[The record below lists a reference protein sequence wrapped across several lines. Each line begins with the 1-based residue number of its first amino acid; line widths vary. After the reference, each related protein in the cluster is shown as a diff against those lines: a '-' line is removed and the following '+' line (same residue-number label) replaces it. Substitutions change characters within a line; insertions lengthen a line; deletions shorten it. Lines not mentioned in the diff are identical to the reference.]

1 MEQGG
6 RRAVAWTGT
15 AVLASAGFGGDRR
28 QRSRSAGTI
37 SIDGRF
43 QVVLVIVHH
52 HQIAGFSALFGAGR
66 RCAVRWQN
74 SAVRRVDQAAAA
86 GQIVVAIATVA
97 SVTTPLVVGSA
108 QSTAT
113 RQGLVLV
120 GYNAGWN
127 RVAQMRMLGMMEV
140 MVRVERI
147 NWTWRCTELAAHV
160 LLLAYRRQRFAYAT
174 FE

>member
-1 MEQGG
+1 M
-6 RRAVAWTGT
+6 RLR
-15 AVLASAGFGGDRR
+15 
-28 QRSRSAGTI
+28 
-37 SIDGRF
+37 
-43 QVVLVIVHH
+43 
-52 HQIAGFSALFGAGR
+52 
-66 RCAVRWQN
+66 N
-74 SAVRRVDQAAAA
+74 SAVRRVDQAAA

-97 SVTTPLVVGSA
+97 SVTITPLVVGSA

-160 LLLAYRRQRFAYAT
+160 LLLAYRRQRFTYG
-174 FE
+174 

>member
-15 AVLASAGFGGDRR
+15 AVLTSAGFGGDRR
-28 QRSRSAGTI
+28 QRSRSAGTV

-66 RCAVRWQN
+66 RCAVRLRN
-74 SAVRRVDQAAAA
+74 SAVRRVDQAAA

-97 SVTTPLVVGSA
+97 SVTITPLVVGSA

-160 LLLAYRRQRFAYAT
+160 LLLAYRRQRFTYGR
-174 FE
+174 